1 MSDTLRVSAFY
12 YTFRDIIRLIH
23 ACPRVED
30 IAEIVVVKIARAFEA
45 QGAVVQLYQR
55 QNGQSVAN
63 AVQGL
68 GEIYR
73 EAGPLKGPDKILE
86 VCASPKVLVLNN
98 PSRDTRLVSP
108 AAGAFLP
115 LEMLVLAPLGLQE
128 ELLGLLCLIFDHQQ
142 DLSSQE
148 LEFLAAVAQQC
159 ACAIDK
165 ARLIEKQQLQ
175 FDQLAHQTERLTALG
190 RMAAGVAHE
199 LNNPLS
205 GILLYSSNM
214 LKKVPPNEFLH
225 EGLEIIIQETK
236 RCKTIIQELQEFSRS
251 KEPKKTVSNINTV
264 LAKVIHL
271 LENEFRRRSIRL
283 HQKLAASLPNLLI
296 DIGQMQQIFAN
307 LLINASEA
315 VNSKG
320 EVSVYTRFD
329 ESRQAVVIEI
339 ADTGCGIP
347 QEYLGR
353 ICEPFFSTKPRGTG
367 LGLAVTYGFIMN
379 HQGDLQVKSEPGHG
393 SSFTIT
399 IPVTT
404 PEPTT
409 LRTTS

>member
-1 MSDTLRVSAFY
+1 MSDTLSVSAFY

-23 ACPRVED
+23 ACARVED

-55 QNGQSVAN
+55 QNGQSVTN

-86 VCASPKVLVLNN
+86 VCASTKVLVINN

-108 AAGAFLP
+108 AAGSTLP
-115 LEMLVLAPLGLQE
+115 LEMLVVAPLGLQE
-128 ELLGLLCLIFDHQQ
+128 ELLGFLCLIFDHQQ
-142 DLSSQE
+142 DLSSEE

-159 ACAIDK
+159 TCAIDK

-175 FDQLAHQTERLTALG
+175 FDQLAYQTERLTALG

-205 GILLYSSNM
+205 SILLYSSNM

-251 KEPKKTVSNINTV
+251 KEPKKIVGNINTV

-283 HQKLAASLPNLLI
+283 HQELAASLPNLLI
-296 DIGQMQQIFAN
+296 DIGQMQQVFAN

-329 ESRQAVVIEI
+329 ESRQAIVIEI

-379 HQGDLQVKSEPGHG
+379 HQGDLQVKSEPGQG
-393 SSFTIT
+393 TRFTIT

-404 PEPTT
+404 PELATP
-409 LRTTS
+409 RTTS